1 MAAKAPSSSDTEA
14 RVPTPYFYNDARCSG
29 ALPVPVPVV
38 GAWGTV
44 GVADVVIVPLSGLL
58 SEKNDMMLAR
68 GAAAADSGNVGGTDS
83 FAPLLLQ

>member
-29 ALPVPVPVV
+29 ALPVSVPVV

-44 GVADVVIVPLSGLL
+44 GVGADMVVPDNGLFRKKNDVIV
-58 SEKNDMMLAR
+58 AR
-68 GAAAADSGNVGGTDS
+68 GAAAAGTVTAGGAGS
-83 FAPLLLQ
+83 FGPL